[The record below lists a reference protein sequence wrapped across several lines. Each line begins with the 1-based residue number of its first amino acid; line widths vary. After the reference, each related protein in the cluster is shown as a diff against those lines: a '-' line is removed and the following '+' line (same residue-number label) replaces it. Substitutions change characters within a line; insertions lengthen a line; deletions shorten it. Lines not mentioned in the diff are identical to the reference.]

1 MTLDVRGRSGG
12 LAMGW
17 NTRVVKALNIWGM
30 DFMLGMMLQGLD
42 QGGPVDV
49 FNIYGPYLNCIP
61 FWDNIFNLDLFRG
74 ELVIIGGDFNF
85 SLGQAEF

>member
-1 MTLDVRGRSGG
+1 MTLDVWGRLGG

-17 NTRVVKALNIWGM
+17 NTRVVKALNIWAM
-30 DFMLGMMLQGLD
+30 DCVLRMTLQGLD
-42 QGGPVDV
+42 QGVPMDV
-49 FNIYGPYLNCIP
+49 FNIYGPYLNRIP